1 MLGFRLFWVPSF
13 LVLSAVQIDVIRAQS
28 SNITLTSTAPQII
41 WSPALCNMSL
51 TDVNCSSAW
60 RVADDIP
67 GIEVTSTNGPDPA
80 TGDIIPQMF
89 LSFRASAIYIRTSP
103 LSIATANVTISSTTL
118 KPLYLDTQVDSSIGW
133 ISADG
138 LPEDRILTLGITY
151 VPDSDGQN
159 GDGGRFD
166 IQFVTMSVANTSV
179 TSSFLPSMTLPATR
193 TPPIFSNSQTP
204 TTAPA
209 RSQSKG
215 VIIGES
221 LGPALGVL
229 LFASAWAA
237 VILRRRR
244 MRNMRIEASERHW
257 GDYERGRHTQ
267 RAQDRE
273 ASKWF

>member
-1 MLGFRLFWVPSF
+1 MFPTRMGRMGTEADLIFNLSQCRWLIRGMFRLYK
-13 LVLSAVQIDVIRAQS
+13 LH
-28 SNITLTSTAPQII
+28 TLRSELIK
-41 WSPALCNMSL
+41 L
-51 TDVNCSSAW
+51 
-60 RVADDIP
+60 
-67 GIEVTSTNGPDPA
+67 
-80 TGDIIPQMF
+80 F
-89 LSFRASAIYIRTSP
+89 
-103 LSIATANVTISSTTL
+103 
-118 KPLYLDTQVDSSIGW
+118 
-133 ISADG
+133 
-138 LPEDRILTLGITY
+138 
-151 VPDSDGQN
+151 
-159 GDGGRFD
+159 
-166 IQFVTMSVANTSV
+166 SV